1 MIDYKT
7 SMEQLA
13 LKNNALQ
20 KLCTKLQESTSNIGV
35 MKDTLKELQG
45 LEADAI
51 EQLSESLTEKENIL
65 KDHEV
70 RKDYFISNV
79 VFSVRTCA

>member
-13 LKNNALQ
+13 LKNNALE
-20 KLCTKLQESTSNIGV
+20 KLCTELQESTSNIGV

-70 RKDYFISNV
+70 RKDYFLSNV
-79 VFSVRTCA
+79 VFSVKTCA